1 MFCHSSFDQYKNQN
15 VTIANATGVSC
26 GVCHN
31 THDITDSK
39 YADTF
44 SNNSFNNNTWSQV
57 ADSKLSFFNATAS
70 IAAGTDI
77 FDDLS
82 NRLLYPGTDSTRKD
96 ASYGTAPINVTG
108 RPVSEV
114 LCSMCHYRHGLA
126 HTAEVNLTHSR
137 MNYPQSEWATCTD
150 CHMAGTNATVGKDM
164 MKNHA
169 NDPLTPNSCG
179 GTTKCHTTSAQ
190 NLSASSHSVIPNIN
204 EWKASAHN
212 DMEVGVNK
220 NPNSSYY
227 RSINGTTGI
236 VTTASRMN
244 SCDKCHS
251 PFNWNPLT
259 DFNSN
264 GTQNTATVKLTP
276 DNFKGIICAVCHNFH
291 DMGDW
296 LKKTN
301 ATFGESKA
309 YAWYNKDAVVAATNA
324 TTGAITRYK
333 ANYTMMPNTIELC
346 GNCHS
351 NIRIGNEGPGWN
363 GSGGNPTGVH
373 GFPAKDIFVG
383 SVKQKMLNPATNATF
398 ECIDCHMA
406 TMIKDSNGSVLPDSQ
421 KVKGHS
427 FKVNATI
434 LMGTNCS
441 NCHKTGNPFPYSDLS
456 TTIEKIQA
464 ETRDK
469 WNATNI
475 TVQSALA
482 QVKAHSGEKNVSRDL
497 IAKAYWNLRLVS
509 SDESWGVHNPD
520 KTNELLDNATAL
532 SNEALTKLGQGGRT
546 ITVSPSTATLAI
558 NGTQIFN
565 ATAMDQNGTPMS
577 GIIIVWA
584 SNNTS
589 VGDVSPLTATTDVS
603 GGATTT
609 FTAGAA
615 GIVMITA
622 NNGTITGSANVIVT
636 TSISPPTLTTI
647 KVSPPTTSLAINGT
661 QVITATAKDQ
671 NNAAMAGINISWT
684 VSNSTVGNV
693 APVNAVTNASGMATT
708 TFTAAVEGT
717 AMLTATN
724 NTVNGSAN
732 VTVTKSTP
740 LPITNPVVISLKVSP
755 SDAGTVTITSPIG
768 TTTTSTSTQIT
779 ISSGSKVTFNV
790 TPNDGY
796 RFDRFVDKW
805 NGHTFTTSLNPW
817 TDTMVSNDVVTAV
830 FVPTRNTV
838 VNTIRVSPAG
848 AGTVQA
854 VSAVGTTTTPPT
866 TTLIIPVNSKVEF
879 KAIPNKGFKFDHW
892 LDTWGISSSFQTK
905 QNPWTDTMS
914 SSDITTAV
922 FVPIP

>member
-1 MFCHSSFDQYKNQN
+1 
-15 VTIANATGVSC
+15 
-26 GVCHN
+26 
-31 THDITDSK
+31 
-39 YADTF
+39 
-44 SNNSFNNNTWSQV
+44 
-57 ADSKLSFFNATAS
+57 
-70 IAAGTDI
+70 
-77 FDDLS
+77 
-82 NRLLYPGTDSTRKD
+82 
-96 ASYGTAPINVTG
+96 
-108 RPVSEV
+108 
-114 LCSMCHYRHGLA
+114 
-126 HTAEVNLTHSR
+126 
-137 MNYPQSEWATCTD
+137 
-150 CHMAGTNATVGKDM
+150 
-164 MKNHA
+164 
-169 NDPLTPNSCG
+169 
-179 GTTKCHTTSAQ
+179 
-190 NLSASSHSVIPNIN
+190 
-204 EWKASAHN
+204 
-212 DMEVGVNK
+212 
-220 NPNSSYY
+220 
-227 RSINGTTGI
+227 
-236 VTTASRMN
+236 
-244 SCDKCHS
+244 
-251 PFNWNPLT
+251 
-259 DFNSN
+259 
-264 GTQNTATVKLTP
+264 
-276 DNFKGIICAVCHNFH
+276 
-291 DMGDW
+291 
-296 LKKTN
+296 
-301 ATFGESKA
+301 
-309 YAWYNKDAVVAATNA
+309 
-324 TTGAITRYK
+324 
-333 ANYTMMPNTIELC
+333 
-346 GNCHS
+346 
-351 NIRIGNEGPGWN
+351 
-363 GSGGNPTGVH
+363 
-373 GFPAKDIFVG
+373 
-383 SVKQKMLNPATNATF
+383 
-398 ECIDCHMA
+398 
-406 TMIKDSNGSVLPDSQ
+406 
-421 KVKGHS
+421 
-427 FKVNATI
+427 
-434 LMGTNCS
+434 
-441 NCHKTGNPFPYSDLS
+441 
-456 TTIEKIQA
+456 
-464 ETRDK
+464 
-469 WNATNI
+469 
-475 TVQSALA
+475 
-482 QVKAHSGEKNVSRDL
+482 
-497 IAKAYWNLRLVS
+497 VS

-848 AGTVQA
+848 AGIATITSPIGTTTTSTSTQITIPSGSRVTFNVTPNDGYRFDRFVDEWNGHTFTTSLNPWTDTMVSNDVVTAVFVPTRNTVVNTIRVSPAGAGTVQA